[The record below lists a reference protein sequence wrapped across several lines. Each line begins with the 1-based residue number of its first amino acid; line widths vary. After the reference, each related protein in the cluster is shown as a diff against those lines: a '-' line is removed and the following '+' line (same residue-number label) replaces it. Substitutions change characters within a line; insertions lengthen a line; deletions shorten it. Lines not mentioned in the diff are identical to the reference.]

1 MKNKYLARLFLVLTF
16 LFISTAAYLL
26 LPDQKKIE
34 RPKPTIQNLTWEDV
48 ATNTAISNNKQNI
61 SPKPTI
67 TNETEPDKTQ
77 INTST
82 TKPEVIKPI
91 SENSLNTTIEIN
103 GTLYQLQLP
112 EKSSAYEAMQNLIN
126 SQKITASIK
135 EYSGMGKFVEEIN
148 GIKNDNQTGKYWI
161 YYINDKSAKVGISAY
176 TLKQNDKITWKYER
190 SKF

>member
-16 LFISTAAYLL
+16 LFICTAAYLL